1 MKVLKKILFWSIMI
15 FSASPVA
22 AINKDFKMPETK
34 VSLETCLRAALTR
47 RAGDIEKLE
56 LTVKKDGPTYEIE
69 IRDPDTTEWEYTCH
83 ANTGEIVG
91 EDREVNLRDPLFK
104 AKIKVTDVE
113 AKKAVL
119 TTYPGKILQTEYE
132 MKPDGRAVYEFDIRT
147 SGEGGKELKVEV
159 DTATGE
165 ITESSEKI
173 YQIGREP
180 DEMVR

>member
-1 MKVLKKILFWSIMI
+1 MRILKKILLWGVMAL
-15 FSASPVA
+15 SAGPVA
-22 AINKDFKMPETK
+22 AMNKDFKMPETK
-34 VSLETCLRAALTR
+34 VSMETCLRAALTR

-56 LTVKKDGPTYEIE
+56 FMVKKDGPAYEIE
-69 IRDPDTTEWEYTCH
+69 IRDNDTTEWEYTCH

-104 AKIKVTDVE
+104 AKIKVTDTE

-132 MKPDGRAVYEFDIRT
+132 MKLDGRAVYEFDVRT
-147 SGEGGKELKVEV
+147 SGEGGKEIKVEV

-165 ITESSEKI
+165 IIESGEKI